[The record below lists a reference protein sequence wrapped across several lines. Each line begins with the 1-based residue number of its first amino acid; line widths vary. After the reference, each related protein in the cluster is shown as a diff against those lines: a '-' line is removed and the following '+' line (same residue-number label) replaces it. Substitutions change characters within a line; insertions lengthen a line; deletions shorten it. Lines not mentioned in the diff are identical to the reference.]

1 MESFFSKTLTFFN
14 TLHPPSSILKIYV
27 VVSPQ
32 THDTRFATPKVISR
46 WRRMTFAFEKSS
58 LFPDKNVPI
67 QSPDEIVYKAIP
79 VILKAE
85 ELNSFESKILT
96 ANAINNLRIV
106 K

>member
-1 MESFFSKTLTFFN
+1 MLSKNHRFFLT
-14 TLHPPSSILKIYV
+14 
-27 VVSPQ
+27 
-32 THDTRFATPKVISR
+32 
-46 WRRMTFAFEKSS
+46 
-58 LFPDKNVPI
+58 KNVPI

-96 ANAINNLRIV
+96 ANAINDLRIV

>member
-14 TLHPPSSILKIYV
+14 TLHPPSSILKIH
-27 VVSPQ
+27 VVSPR
-32 THDTRFATPKVISR
+32 TNDKRFATPKVISR

-96 ANAINNLRIV
+96 ANAINDLRIV

>member
-1 MESFFSKTLTFFN
+1 MKF
-14 TLHPPSSILKIYV
+14 HV

-32 THDTRFATPKVISR
+32 TSDMTYDTHFATPKVISR
-46 WRRMTFAFEKSS
+46 WRRMTFVFEKSS
-58 LFPDKNVPI
+58 LFPDKNFLN
-67 QSPDEIVYKAIP
+67 QSLDEILYKAKT

-96 ANAINNLRIV
+96 ANAINDLRIV

>member
-1 MESFFSKTLTFFN
+1 MKF
-14 TLHPPSSILKIYV
+14 HV

-32 THDTRFATPKVISR
+32 TSDMTYDTHFATPKVISR
-46 WRRMTFAFEKSS
+46 WRRMTFVFEKSS
-58 LFPDKNVPI
+58 LFPDKNFPN
-67 QSPDEIVYKAIP
+67 QSLDEILYKTKT

-96 ANAINNLRIV
+96 ANAINDLRIV

>member
-1 MESFFSKTLTFFN
+1 MKFC
-14 TLHPPSSILKIYV
+14 V

-32 THDTRFATPKVISR
+32 TSDMTYDTHFATPKVISR
-46 WRRMTFAFEKSS
+46 WRRMTFVFEKSS
-58 LFPDKNVPI
+58 LFHEKNFPN
-67 QSPDEIVYKAIP
+67 QSLDEILYKAKA

-96 ANAINNLRIV
+96 ANAANDFRIV

>member
-1 MESFFSKTLTFFN
+1 MKF
-14 TLHPPSSILKIYV
+14 HV

-32 THDTRFATPKVISR
+32 TSDMTSDTHFATPKVNSC
-46 WRRMTFAFEKSS
+46 WRRVTFVFEKSS
-58 LFPDKNVPI
+58 LFPDKNFLN
-67 QSPDEIVYKAIP
+67 QSLDEILYKTKT

-96 ANAINNLRIV
+96 ANAINDLRIV

>member
-1 MESFFSKTLTFFN
+1 MKF
-14 TLHPPSSILKIYV
+14 HV

-32 THDTRFATPKVISR
+32 TSDMTYDTHFATPKVNSR
-46 WRRMTFAFEKSS
+46 WRRMTFVFEKSS
-58 LFPDKNVPI
+58 LFPDKNFLN
-67 QSPDEIVYKAIP
+67 QSLDEILYKTKT

-96 ANAINNLRIV
+96 ANAINDLRIV

>member
-1 MESFFSKTLTFFN
+1 MKF
-14 TLHPPSSILKIYV
+14 HV

-32 THDTRFATPKVISR
+32 TSDMTYDTHFATPKVNSR
-46 WRRMTFAFEKSS
+46 WRRVTFVFEKSS
-58 LFPDKNVPI
+58 LFPDKNFLN
-67 QSPDEIVYKAIP
+67 QSLDEILYKTKT

-96 ANAINNLRIV
+96 ANAINDLRIV

>member
-1 MESFFSKTLTFFN
+1 MKF
-14 TLHPPSSILKIYV
+14 HV

-32 THDTRFATPKVISR
+32 TSDMTYDTHFATPKVNSR
-46 WRRMTFAFEKSS
+46 WRRVTFAFEKSS
-58 LFPDKNVPI
+58 LFPDKNFLN
-67 QSPDEIVYKAIP
+67 QSLDEILYKTKT

-96 ANAINNLRIV
+96 ANAINDLRIV